1 MRVPKIREKDPTG
14 VQLRPPGLLVRKDWS
29 IIVNSCIMM
38 MAIGEIGL
46 SLKIAFFFF
55 AFLSGHPQ
63 WWISVEFSPRNPP
76 YYSDVALVFQS
87 QIIGGCQARNQTD
100 TSQITRKQN
109 LIPPQLRP
117 LFPMSHNS
125 IIRSGGIH
133 SSLQK
138 VDKSKKQTRNPL
150 TPV

>member
-1 MRVPKIREKDPTG
+1 MMRWQSGKLACH
-14 VQLRPPGLLVRKDWS
+14 LRLLFFLLFLVV
-29 IIVNSCIMM
+29 I
-38 MAIGEIGL
+38 L
-46 SLKIAFFFF
+46 SDEYQK
-55 AFLSGHPQ
+55 
-63 WWISVEFSPRNPP
+63 FSPRNTP